1 LTYIALKNFPE
12 ARRSGDW
19 SATIF
24 EELARADVKN
34 IQAQEEVADSYWSQG
49 FVLEGEKTFK
59 GAYERYEASIAGY
72 QKLMQG
78 RPGYFPN
85 AMRTAY
91 QLVAGLSAMLGDA
104 TRTHKVAQKE
114 M

>member
-1 LTYIALKNFPE
+1 MTYIALKNFPE

-85 AMRTAY
+85 AMRTR
-91 QLVAGLSAMLGDA
+91 V
-104 TRTHKVAQKE
+104 VKE
-114 M
+114 SSGSGVKLE